1 MPLSC
6 WNRILSK
13 RGDDMIDLAVTL
25 RSNGTAQPPCNTI
38 ALALGYAGNRG
49 VYRLVI
55 DPRGEWENLTVRVCW
70 HTACGKTLGT
80 SLVKDGFV
88 DVPDIVTQNAGKGVC
103 TFEGTDGD
111 GMTITSAD
119 LMYIVAANSGTED
132 GQLPRPGTPA
142 WEAFVREVAGINI
155 RVASAEEVKEM
166 LDEIFKEKD

>member
-1 MPLSC
+1 
-6 WNRILSK
+6 
-13 RGDDMIDLAVTL
+13 MIDLAVTL
-25 RSNGTAQPPCNTI
+25 RSNGTAQPPGNTI

-49 VYRLVI
+49 VYRLAI

-111 GMTITSAD
+111 GVTITSAD

-166 LDEIFKEKD
+166 LDEIFKKED

>member
-1 MPLSC
+1 M
-6 WNRILSK
+6 
-13 RGDDMIDLAVTL
+13 
-25 RSNGTAQPPCNTI
+25 
-38 ALALGYAGNRG
+38 
-49 VYRLVI
+49 
-55 DPRGEWENLTVRVCW
+55 RVCW
-70 HTACGKTLGT
+70 HTACGKTLGA

-111 GMTITSAD
+111 GVTITSAD

-166 LDEIFKEKD
+166 LDEIFKEED

>member
-1 MPLSC
+1 
-6 WNRILSK
+6 
-13 RGDDMIDLAVTL
+13 MIDLAVTL
-25 RSNGTAQPPCNTI
+25 RSNGTAQPSGNTI

-49 VYRLVI
+49 VYRLAI

-111 GMTITSAD
+111 GVTITSAD

-132 GQLPRPGTPA
+132 G
-142 WEAFVREVAGINI
+142 
-155 RVASAEEVKEM
+155 
-166 LDEIFKEKD
+166 